1 MGISPLTL
9 QCRAVVPSLHS
20 TSSREVGWQSLL
32 LDVHTGVSSTDPYT
46 SVPTPD
52 PRIGVTISGR
62 YSFDY
67 LMRGRWRHDQHGPGT
82 ICVHRTGQAERYR
95 FPQPT
100 DPMFTLALIYLPL
113 DTLESALD
121 EVRRPGQWS
130 KIPTLHNIVDRD
142 PAITQLA
149 LALMEASRNGE
160 SDFYAEASAAWLA
173 VHVLSRY
180 CSTPLPEE
188 NRRAGA
194 ISDQRLARV
203 VELISS
209 HYAEPLSLDR
219 LATEACVSKFHFT
232 RLFREKMGQTPHRYL
247 NEVRLEAARR
257 MLMTT
262 DMSPSQIATLC
273 GFRSA
278 SRFAMAFS
286 KRFGASPRTYRSM
299 T

>member
-142 PAITQLA
+142 PAISPGLVLEDLENAVSFTPQ
-149 LALMEASRNGE
+149 NGLTCT
-160 SDFYAEASAAWLA
+160 D
-173 VHVLSRY
+173 
-180 CSTPLPEE
+180 TEE
-188 NRRAGA
+188 TVTGQDPFSEPSPAPAG
-194 ISDQRLARV
+194 
-203 VELISS
+203 
-209 HYAEPLSLDR
+209 
-219 LATEACVSKFHFT
+219 
-232 RLFREKMGQTPHRYL
+232 
-247 NEVRLEAARR
+247 
-257 MLMTT
+257 
-262 DMSPSQIATLC
+262 
-273 GFRSA
+273 
-278 SRFAMAFS
+278 
-286 KRFGASPRTYRSM
+286 
-299 T
+299 